1 MTEVITVAQPPKSLI
16 EQAME
21 RDRDIDR
28 LTQIIELQFAQ
39 SRRSQ
44 HPKRQSGRGSQDDDG
59 IWQNSGCADKVT
71 LL

>member
-1 MTEVITVAQPPKSLI
+1 MTEVITVVQPPKSLI

-44 HPKRQSGRGSQDDDG
+44 HPKR
-59 IWQNSGCADKVT
+59 
-71 LL
+71 